1 MISVAMG
8 LTAAVLWGIG
18 ALVVKSLSHQ
28 IEPRPLAFWFF
39 FYHAVLVAIPAAL
52 AVGDGGFEAAALY
65 VGVASGLATSLAIGS
80 EARAYSLGEVVT
92 VTPLIALEG
101 AVAAVLGI
109 VTGSPVSAMTAL
121 ALVLCAAGG
130 VGVGLPKGFALRSPG
145 VGWALVAAG
154 GFGISLW
161 VLGDTEAEILT
172 VLFLANLAGA
182 LVLAAIARGEVHPR
196 HTAPGMQ
203 AKLALLGVLN
213 LAGLLAFTYGSRNGS
228 LPVTAVLAAQFAVPA
243 IVGGYAIHK
252 ERMTF
257 VQGLSTVGLLVGVGI
272 LAASAG

>member
-1 MISVAMG
+1 MISVSMG
-8 LTAAVLWGIG
+8 LAAALLWGVG

-28 IEPRPLAFWFF
+28 IEPKPLAFWFF
-39 FYHAVLVAIPAAL
+39 FYNTVLVAIPAAL
-52 AVGDGGFEAAALY
+52 AVGEGGLETAALY
-65 VGVASGLATSLAIGS
+65 VGGASGLATALAIGS
-80 EARAYSLGEVVT
+80 EARAFSLGQVVT

-109 VTGSPVSAMTAL
+109 ITGSPVSAMTAI
-121 ALVLCAAGG
+121 ALLLCAAGG
-130 VGVGLPKGFALRSPG
+130 FGVGLPRGIALRSPG
-145 VGWALVAAG
+145 VGWALAAAG

-161 VLGDTEAEILT
+161 VLGDSEAEVLT
-172 VLFLANLAGA
+172 VLFLANLTGA
-182 LVLAAIARGEVHPR
+182 LVLAGIARGEVHPR
-196 HTAPGMQ
+196 DTTPRIQ

-243 IVGGYAIHK
+243 IVGGYIIHK
-252 ERMTF
+252 ERMTLI
-257 VQGLSTVGLLVGVGI
+257 QGLSTVGLLCGVGI